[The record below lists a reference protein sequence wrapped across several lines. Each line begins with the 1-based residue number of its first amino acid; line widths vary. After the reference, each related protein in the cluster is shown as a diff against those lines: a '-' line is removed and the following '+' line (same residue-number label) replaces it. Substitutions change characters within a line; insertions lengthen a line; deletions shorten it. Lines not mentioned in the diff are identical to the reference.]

1 MDVRALSADP
11 AADAEPLRAEPAT
24 ILGVTPVAADPYSM
38 FRQFALA
45 TLFGLSACATASAPT
60 APRPDAPAMSVDDR
74 GMAFRLL
81 PPLHLSEQAGDPGD
95 SRKPTELRL
104 WATQYFTP
112 IFDVAPASISAAAP
126 LISTKDQPISAPL
139 RVKDWCAAALQGSVS
154 IRNADG
160 SETSYAFV
168 DARGPEQVNCDEQLG
183 SLSDTVKLATRKA
196 RFKKLAHP
204 MGCGARDI
212 PMMPFR
218 TIAVDAN
225 YVPMETVLY
234 IPDLRGRPF
243 TYQGRELIHDG
254 YVFAGD
260 KGGGGVRGGH
270 IDFFTGHESEKAF
283 EGLITSTSKDGFKAQ
298 IVPKTDPSAKALL
311 ANHDASCAAN
321 D

>member
-1 MDVRALSADP
+1 
-11 AADAEPLRAEPAT
+11 
-24 ILGVTPVAADPYSM
+24 M

-60 APRPDAPAMSVDDR
+60 SPSVEAPAMSTDDR
-74 GMAFRLL
+74 GLAFRLL
-81 PPLHLSEQAGDPGD
+81 PPVAPAAVDGQPAKAPKEV
-95 SRKPTELRL
+95 RL

-112 IFDVAPASISAAAP
+112 ILDAAPASISAAAP
-126 LISTKDQPISAPL
+126 LIGTKDQPISAPL
-139 RVKDWCAAALQGSVS
+139 RQKDWCAAALQGSVS

-168 DARGPEQVNCDEQLG
+168 DARGPEQMNCDDQLG
-183 SLSDTVKLATRKA
+183 ALPDTVKLATRKA
-196 RFKKLAHP
+196 RFRKLAHP

-218 TIAVDAN
+218 TIAVDADFL
-225 YVPMETVLY
+225 PMETVLY

-243 TYQGRELIHDG
+243 TYEGRQLIHDG
-254 YVFAGD
+254 YVYAGD

-270 IDFFTGHESEKAF
+270 IDFFTGHESAKAF
-283 EGLITSTSKDGFKAQ
+283 DGLITSTSKDGFKAQ
-298 IVPKTDPSAKALL
+298 VVPKTDPAAKALL
-311 ANHDASCAAN
+311 ANHDQSCAAP